1 MFRDGL
7 NSQHWHVYILQM
19 DSLHID
25 EEICKSTFIPIA
37 STEKNSKNSTHTRK
51 NASKNVSDAIAE
63 NKVIDAQNTAHLHRW
78 QMHLLHVVRER
89 VFDLLK
95 IHFKRHFAAIKNN
108 FDRRLAL
115 NMQNIQ

>member
-37 STEKNSKNSTHTRK
+37 STEKKNNKNLTHTKIYRCK
-51 NASKNVSDAIAE
+51 IAE

-78 QMHLLHVVRER
+78 QM
-89 VFDLLK
+89 
-95 IHFKRHFAAIKNN
+95 
-108 FDRRLAL
+108 
-115 NMQNIQ
+115 